1 MRLGLLEL
9 PRAHGR
15 GVAPLPGVDPS
26 TDRAREE
33 MLRRLRGP
41 RAEAD
46 ALPPDAPAWR
56 AADGDESELGEVL
69 ARGVGRSIT
78 SDGLQWLLQRHQ
90 PGAATPVAALQ
101 LDPPPSVRPEVL
113 DALGDPSPAP
123 RASSPRPSGRPRP
136 RPRPRPRRSA
146 RHAAGA

>member
-9 PRAHGR
+9 PRVHGR
-15 GVAPLPGVDPS
+15 GVTPPPGVDPP

-33 MLRRLRGP
+33 MLRRIRWP
-41 RAEAD
+41 RAEAN
-46 ALPPDAPAWR
+46 ALLPDPPARR
-56 AADGDESELGEVL
+56 AVDRDESELGEVL

-90 PGAATPVAALQ
+90 PGTATAVAALQ
-101 LDPPPSVRPEVL
+101 P
-113 DALGDPSPAP
+113 DPSPSLRPEALDP
-123 RASSPRPSGRPRP
+123 VGGPSPTTRVSRPRPSGGS
-136 RPRPRPRRSA
+136 RPRRSA